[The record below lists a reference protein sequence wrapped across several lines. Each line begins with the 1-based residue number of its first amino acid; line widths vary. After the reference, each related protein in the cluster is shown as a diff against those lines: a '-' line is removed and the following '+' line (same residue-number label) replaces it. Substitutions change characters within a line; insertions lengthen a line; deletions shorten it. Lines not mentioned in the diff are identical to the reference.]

1 MQINQLTFDRNG
13 LLEFLPQHGICAEL
27 GVDKGDYSKQILE
40 KNKPNKLFLIDSWEN
55 MLTSHSND
63 VAHSEKFYS
72 VKKMFEGNVNVSI
85 IKKNTNQSCQDFKD
99 EYFDWIYID
108 ADHHFEPCLSDLNR
122 WSKKVKSNGYI
133 CGHDYLTKPKKGFGV
148 NQAVDKFL
156 QDTGYEF
163 IGITNESNFKSFV
176 IQKT

>member
-55 MLTSHSND
+55 MLTSHSID
-63 VAHSEKFYS
+63 VAHSKKFYS
-72 VKKMFEGNVNVSI
+72 VKKMFERNANVSI
-85 IKKNTNQSCQDFKD
+85 IKKDTNQSYKDFD
-99 EYFDWIYID
+99 EEYFDWIYID
-108 ADHHFEPCLSDLNR
+108 ADHHYEPCLSDLNK
-122 WSKKVKSNGYI
+122 WSKKVKPNGYI
-133 CGHDYLTKPKKGFGV
+133 CGHDFLSKPKKGFGV

-156 QDTGYEF
+156 QDTGYKF
-163 IGITNESNFKSFV
+163 IGVTNEDNFKSFV
-176 IQKT
+176 IQRT